1 VETILLTESDL
12 LIDDI
17 CDMLFNNVLLEK
29 KFKSIEGYVNNDEP
43 LGTVKR
49 NLWIYDTKRK
59 HVDVG
64 YELVKSI
71 YDYIPETKNNIIRGF
86 ALWFSDRFN
95 KEINSYTCLISEEDL
110 HLTKSEYYKT
120 LTQFISGVTWVE

>member
-1 VETILLTESDL
+1 METILLTESDL

-17 CDMLFNNVLLEK
+17 CNMLFNNVSLERR
-29 KFKSIEGYVNNDEP
+29 FKSIEGYVNNDEP

-49 NLWIYDTKRK
+49 NLWIYDIKRK

-86 ALWFSDRFN
+86 VLWFSDRFD

-110 HLTKSEYYKT
+110 LLTKSEYYKT
-120 LTQFISGVTWVE
+120 LTRFVSGVTWVE